1 MEKKDEIRYMEC
13 LSINSTGITIY
24 REYLRPR
31 VRLEDE
37 ANFEVEDRTETNDS
51 GSAAGSEQTTT
62 DRFRNNGYISRH
74 SAKKISS
81 KINWLLFLSAPKKNW
96 STSAKR
102 WVKFRVCFV
111 TLTLP
116 SAQVH
121 SDEVIKSKCLNQLLV
136 ELRKYHSVKLYLW
149 RAEKQANGNIH
160 FHIVT
165 DHFIEADVL
174 RARWNR
180 IINKLGYVDH
190 YCKSMRESVKCFA
203 DYYNKFLNQG
213 SYKTLMRRYN
223 KGVSD
228 GWTNPNTT
236 DIHSVSKIKNLS
248 AYLCKYMSKNI
259 ENIDELSE
267 QQKTK
272 LLVSG
277 MLWGLSESLSKIK
290 NIQIPVDSKVFNDI
304 NKIFDTIK
312 SYVYKDD
319 FFTYKAIGIV
329 QFYRNCSTFIRQKI
343 HDVIR
348 DAAGFEYSNNL
359 LLA

>member
-1 MEKKDEIRYMEC
+1 MEKTSEIRYMEC

-31 VRLEDE
+31 VRLSDE
-37 ANFEVEDRTETNDS
+37 SDFELEARTETNDS
-51 GSAAGSEQTTT
+51 DSVAGSETTPP

-96 STSAKR
+96 STSTKR

-121 SDEVIKSKCLNQLLV
+121 SDETIKSKCLNQLLV

-180 IINKLGYVDH
+180 IINKLGYVDR
-190 YCKSMRESVKCFA
+190 YCQSMCQSVKCFA
-203 DYYNKFLNQG
+203 DYYNKFINQG
-213 SYKTLMRRYN
+213 SYKTLMRRYS
-223 KGVSD
+223 KGVSE
-228 GWTNPNTT
+228 GWINPNTT

-259 ENIDELSE
+259 ENIDELSD
-267 QQKTK
+267 QQKAK

-304 NKIFDTIK
+304 NKIFNTIK

-319 FFTYKAIGIV
+319 FFTYKAIGIT
-329 QFYRNCSTFIRQKI
+329 QFYKNCSTFIRRHI

-348 DAAGFEYSNNL
+348 EAAGFEYSNRL
-359 LLA
+359 LLV